1 MRSITKKAKQS
12 EQMRALQAEIRHLK
26 KKNMKRT
33 KKKNMK
39 RTKGE
44 KGRKKDKQRRQ
55 RDLLDKGKHDGS
67 DSQSS
72 DPPQHPSGDLA
83 TDDDLQSFT
92 DMSNADLE
100 ELIRTSPHKRE
111 PKKKKVRHKQQPSSS
126 TKADSHRGDAQEGYT
141 LDNSDAEAV

>member
-1 MRSITKKAKQS
+1 
-12 EQMRALQAEIRHLK
+12 
-26 KKNMKRT
+26 
-33 KKKNMK
+33 MK

-72 DPPQHPSGDLA
+72 DPPQHPFGNLA

-92 DMSNADLE
+92 DMSNEDLE
-100 ELIRTSPHKRE
+100 ELIRTSPHKKHIPRE
-111 PKKKKVRHKQQPSSS
+111 LDERESNKKVRHKQQPRSS
-126 TKADSHRGDAQEGYT
+126 TKADSHRGEAQESYS